1 MDILIRELTR
11 AERPAL
17 LAHFLALDA
26 DDRRLRFGAP
36 QSERALRQYVERIDF
51 DHDAAFGVADEELKL
66 LGVAHVARS
75 GAHAELGISVLEGG
89 RDRGIGSAL
98 LARAHLR
105 ARNWGL
111 GTLFMHCLTENAAM
125 MRLARRQG
133 MEIGA
138 HAGEADA
145 WLELPPADA
154 ASHFGE
160 VFAQRVALFDYALK
174 SQLAAAR
181 RLAAAFTPGT
191 ASPVPGR

>member
-1 MDILIRELTR
+1 MEILIRELTR
-11 AERPAL
+11 AERPSL

-26 DDRRLRFGAP
+26 SDRRLRFGAP
-36 QSERALRQYVERIDF
+36 QSERALRRYVERIDF
-51 DHDAAFGVADEELKL
+51 DHDAVFAVADEELKL
-66 LGVAHVARS
+66 LGVAHVARG
-75 GAHAELGISVLEGG
+75 GAHAELGISVLDGERG
-89 RDRGIGSAL
+89 RGIGGAL

-105 ARNWGL
+105 ARNWGVRA
-111 GTLFMHCLTENAAM
+111 LFMHCLTENAAM

-145 WLELPPADA
+145 WLELPPGDA

-174 SQLAAAR
+174 AQVALAR
-181 RLAAAFTPGT
+181 RLAAALTSGT
-191 ASPVPGR
+191 VSQAQER